1 MPIMRK
7 VFKLVTLFMGEV
19 DLIIRGKLAH
29 DALDLSGPL
38 FLQKLKVI
46 DIETQITGNSIL

>member
-1 MPIMRK
+1 
-7 VFKLVTLFMGEV
+7 MGEV

-38 FLQKLKVI
+38 FLQKLKII